1 MQQLEAA
8 QGDWYT
14 RLVTPLSEQDKKS
27 LQEVFTLANQRKNA
41 RDSKNI
47 EQAGGKYFNA
57 SLIVVITITY
67 GTNIIWTRSGLILQ
81 IILFENLFF
90 LSGYQFSN
98 QTVPGQ
104 FNFASN
110 AGHNFSFGN

>member
-27 LQEVFTLANQRKNA
+27 LQEDFTLANQRKNA

-47 EQAGGKYFNA
+47 EQAGGNVHICVLMPNGVHYVIIDINVFPFFYFRIPVQQPNC
-57 SLIVVITITY
+57 
-67 GTNIIWTRSGLILQ
+67 TRSVQLRI
-81 IILFENLFF
+81 
-90 LSGYQFSN
+90 
-98 QTVPGQ
+98 
-104 FNFASN
+104 
-110 AGHNFSFGN
+110 